1 MAVSICD
8 LYVWGSAECD
18 QLPISDE
25 SKVALK
31 PFLCNDAFDKKGVIL
46 IGAGSQHSLAV
57 LEDNSIVSWGNND
70 GCALGR
76 ECTSDTPSNVPFPV
90 KFPTEGKDV
99 AVVSVQAGDSH
110 STVLLADGSVW
121 QWGSYRDSHG
131 KTTFTCPT
139 DMTAVP
145 DVQRTPLKIC
155 LGLETKALK
164 ICAGANHTVCLARE
178 VTGRRV
184 VLSWGNNEFGQ
195 CNGVVTDPSDRTQ
208 QREDLTPCVTTADQL
223 SPFAAEVLDV
233 GVGSNCTFVKIATR
247 SGDCRLLAFG
257 NNSYG
262 QLGVKKGVTGV
273 VEVPLPVSPASVT
286 SMGGCQRLSLLL
298 TDAGDVLSAGFA
310 DIAGRDVASRTRLQS
325 FERVDLP
332 PMTFI
337 GIGGESLYALSNQ
350 GELYAWGTQTKGVL
364 GNGVDQSGTINL
376 PRLVDPTLFPGKV
389 RAIGAGAH
397 HVLALVE
404 TKRSMPLT
412 SVDVSETKPSRGI
425 SMAPEGF
432 HYASGMRYR
441 SFVPKQRHRTAPQS
455 SSTPQIAAYEAAV
468 AKEVAA
474 LSKKPDVKPRSDESL
489 LNPLPSIRRSRLT
502 RPSRQAGFEKVH
514 SMEELEQEWAHD
526 HKELMTLRADP
537 MTNAKE
543 IKHLQQK
550 TARTQRTL
558 NRMKGDKKRPADDI
572 KRATKR
578 RETSE

>member
-1 MAVSICD
+1 
-8 LYVWGSAECD
+8 
-18 QLPISDE
+18 
-25 SKVALK
+25 
-31 PFLCNDAFDKKGVIL
+31 
-46 IGAGSQHSLAV
+46 
-57 LEDNSIVSWGNND
+57 
-70 GCALGR
+70 
-76 ECTSDTPSNVPFPV
+76 
-90 KFPTEGKDV
+90 
-99 AVVSVQAGDSH
+99 
-110 STVLLADGSVW
+110 
-121 QWGSYRDSHG
+121 
-131 KTTFTCPT
+131 
-139 DMTAVP
+139 
-145 DVQRTPLKIC
+145 
-155 LGLETKALK
+155 
-164 ICAGANHTVCLARE
+164 
-178 VTGRRV
+178 
-184 VLSWGNNEFGQ
+184 
-195 CNGVVTDPSDRTQ
+195 
-208 QREDLTPCVTTADQL
+208 
-223 SPFAAEVLDV
+223 
-233 GVGSNCTFVKIATR
+233 
-247 SGDCRLLAFG
+247 
-257 NNSYG
+257 
-262 QLGVKKGVTGV
+262 
-273 VEVPLPVSPASVT
+273 
-286 SMGGCQRLSLLL
+286 MGGCQRLSLLL